1 MTDISSP
8 RPKVVLV
15 AEDEPKIASL
25 LTDYLQQG
33 GFETIWCDQG
43 PAALQATKSQRID
56 LILLDLMLPGMD
68 GLTVCRQVRRVSN
81 IPIIMITAK
90 VEEVDRLLGL
100 ELGADDYLCKPF
112 SPREVV
118 ARVKAVLRRME
129 ATSINGAG
137 QTVDQLSIDRDRMVA
152 TFCGQRLSLTPS
164 EFEIL
169 AALAALPGVIFS
181 RNQLL
186 DRLREGQFDIS
197 DRAIDSHIKNLRR
210 KCAAANPDR
219 SLIHSVY
226 GAGYKLED
234 TDRD

>member
-1 MTDISSP
+1 MTDARNP
-8 RPKVVLV
+8 QPKVILI

-25 LTDYLQQG
+25 LVDYLHQG
-33 GFETIWCDQG
+33 GYETIWCDQG
-43 PAALQATKSQRID
+43 PDALQATKTEQID

-68 GLTVCRQVRRVSN
+68 GLTICREVRRVSE

-118 ARVKAVLRRME
+118 ARVKAVLRRV
-129 ATSINGAG
+129 ASTRANGAVR
-137 QTVDQLSIDRDRMVA
+137 TIDQLTIDRERMVA
-152 TFCGQRLSLTPS
+152 TFCGQRLQLTPS

-210 KCAAANPDR
+210 KCAGANPDR
-219 SLIHSVY
+219 LLIHSVY

-234 TDRD
+234 VEND